1 MLHIHV
7 VFLIV
12 ITLNVDTKMS
22 KKGIFG
28 DDSDRNLL
36 SGFDW
41 DLWVVYSTILQ
52 TTRNLNAR
60 GHFNGLVTMQ
70 QLHTE
75 SWRPTLKASK
85 DLRHD

>member
-1 MLHIHV
+1 M
-7 VFLIV
+7 

-36 SGFDW
+36 FGFDW
-41 DLWVVYSTILQ
+41 GLWVVYSTILQ

-70 QLHTE
+70 ELHTE
-75 SWRPTLKASK
+75 SWRPTLNASK

>member
-1 MLHIHV
+1 MLHIHI

>member
-1 MLHIHV
+1 
-7 VFLIV
+7 
-12 ITLNVDTKMS
+12 MS
-22 KKGIFG
+22 KKGIFS

-41 DLWVVYSTILQ
+41 GLCVMYSTILQ

-70 QLHTE
+70 ELHTE
-75 SWRPTLKASK
+75 SWRPTLNASK
-85 DLRHD
+85 DLRRD